1 MNRRLVLTSVL
12 ASLALGDAAIAQ
24 ASGPIGAA
32 DVVGEWSLL
41 VTPAPDTENRIT
53 FKGKDGNERL
63 NFPLR
68 ITAQPRGRL
77 ACVLDGESAECRIRN
92 GDLIVVYSGGGVR
105 LIYTLTDRARD
116 GFRGSAA
123 MRVRLLPVGGRI
135 GDVRMVRR

>member
-1 MNRRLVLTSVL
+1 MNRLLVLSSVL

-32 DVVGEWSLL
+32 DVVGEWSLS
-41 VTPAPDTENRIT
+41 VTPAPDSESRIT
-53 FKGKDGNERL
+53 FKGKDGSERL

-77 ACVLDGESAECRIRN
+77 ACVLDGESADCRIRN

>member
-1 MNRRLVLTSVL
+1 MNRLLVLSSVL

-32 DVVGEWSLL
+32 DVVGEWSLS
-41 VTPAPDTENRIT
+41 VTPAPDSESRIT
-53 FKGKDGNERL
+53 FKGKDGSERL

-77 ACVLDGESAECRIRN
+77 ACVLHGESAECRIRN

>member
-1 MNRRLVLTSVL
+1 MNRLLVLSSVL

-32 DVVGEWSLL
+32 VVVGEWSLS
-41 VTPAPDTENRIT
+41 VTPAPDSESRIT
-53 FKGKDGNERL
+53 FKGKDGSERL

>member
-1 MNRRLVLTSVL
+1 MNRLLVLSSVL

-32 DVVGEWSLL
+32 DVVGEWSLS
-41 VTPAPDTENRIT
+41 VTPAPDSESRIT
-53 FKGKDGNERL
+53 FKGKDGSERL